1 MPLLDVMGG
10 ALYKTLWLLWGFIQN
25 LMDIM
30 GVGGGLYKILWAIM
44 GFYINPYGYY
54 GGLYIKSYGCFRKCM
69 GLYEFLP

>member
-1 MPLLDVMGG
+1 MGFYTKPYG
-10 ALYKTLWLLWGFIQN
+10 YYG
-25 LMDIM
+25 
-30 GVGGGLYKILWAIM
+30 GGGGLYKILWAIM